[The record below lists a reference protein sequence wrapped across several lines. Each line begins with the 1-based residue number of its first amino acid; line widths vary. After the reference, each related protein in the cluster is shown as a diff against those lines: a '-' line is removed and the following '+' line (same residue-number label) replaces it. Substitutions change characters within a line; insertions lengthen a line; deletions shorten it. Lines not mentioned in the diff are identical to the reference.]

1 MPSHAIPPGR
11 DGRAHRRVARR
22 RRLLRAWQQLPM
34 LLLWIT
40 CIDVALASAS
50 SKGSAVSQVLDVVRA
65 VAAGGLVVAVVV
77 VVQLRMHAWRGPPA
91 VPRPRWQYLLTA
103 FGWLSVASSFMLVAL
118 RARTGLPAHVSV
130 ALGLWSG
137 AYGLV
142 LIGRAV
148 SRGRVRASLWW
159 GPQQS

>member
-40 CIDVALASAS
+40 CTDVALASAS
-50 SKGSAVSQVLDVVRA
+50 SKGSAISQVLDVARA
-65 VAAGGLVVAVVV
+65 GAAGGLVVVVVV
-77 VVQLRMHAWRGPPA
+77 VVQIRMHAWSGPPA
-91 VPRPRWQYLLTA
+91 VPRSRCQYLLAA
-103 FGWLSVASSFMLVAL
+103 FGWLAVAACFMLVAL
-118 RARTGLPAHVSV
+118 WAGTGLPAHASV
-130 ALGLWSG
+130 AFGLWSG

-142 LIGRAV
+142 LIGRTV
-148 SRGRVRASLWW
+148 SRGRVRALLWW
-159 GPQQS
+159 GPQ